1 MVISELDSVADRD
14 YYSMKDPVL
23 MAVGGGLPPFI
34 AALQVLDIEVR
45 YVSKKPESINATL
58 P

>member
-34 AALQVLDIEVR
+34 AALQVLDIEV
-45 YVSKKPESINATL
+45 
-58 P
+58 